1 MTATEREYVRRINRV
16 MDFIE
21 TNLEHP
27 LPLERLA
34 EVALFSKYHFHRVFF
49 ARVGETPG
57 QFIQRL
63 RIEKAARLLLSN
75 LERPVTEVALDCGFS
90 DSAAFARAFSAVF
103 GVSASEY
110 RRRRKDPAGV
120 MSNRNLGT
128 VDGKQ
133 GKAADDEPRYGE
145 RICDTNRR
153 NDMPTLSM
161 QPIPAEAVTVVDQA
175 ELTLAYVR
183 HTGPYFGD
191 EQLFQRLFGTLYQWA
206 GPRDLVKRGETEE
219 IIIYHDDP
227 ETVASEKLRISCC
240 ISVPPDT
247 ETSGEVG
254 SMTLPAGRYAQ
265 ARFRVDATQFAG
277 AWNWV
282 FGVWL
287 PQSGYQP
294 ADGLCYERYQDHE
307 PTEQLD
313 GTTGRTFVVDIC
325 VPVKPL

>member
-1 MTATEREYVRRINRV
+1 MTVTEREYMRRINRV

-21 TNLEHP
+21 ANIDRP
-27 LPLERLA
+27 LPLDRLA
-34 EVALFSKYHFHRVFF
+34 DVALFSKFHFHRVFF
-49 ARVGETPG
+49 AHVGETPG

-75 LERPVTEVALDCGFS
+75 RERPVTEVAFDCGFS
-90 DSAAFARAFSAVF
+90 DSAAFARAFRAAF
-103 GVSASEY
+103 GVSASEF
-110 RRRRKDPAGV
+110 RRRRKTPAGT
-120 MSNRNLGT
+120 MSDRNLST
-128 VDGKQ
+128 VAGKH
-133 GKAADDEPRYGE
+133 GKAAGDVPRYGDGIFDTGR
-145 RICDTNRR
+145 RI
-153 NDMPTLSM
+153 DMPRLTM
-161 QPIPAEAVTVVDQA
+161 EPIPAEAVSVVDQG

-191 EQLFQRLFGTLYQWA
+191 EQLFQRLFGTLYRWA
-206 GPRDLVKRGETEE
+206 APRNLVTRGVTEE

-227 ETVASEKLRISCC
+227 ETVAPEKLRVSCC
-240 ISVPPDT
+240 ISIPAGT

-265 ARFRVDATQFAG
+265 ARFRLDATQFAG

-294 ADGLCYERYQDHE
+294 DDKL
-307 PTEQLD
+307 
-313 GTTGRTFVVDIC
+313 
-325 VPVKPL
+325 

>member
-1 MTATEREYVRRINRV
+1 MTSTEREYVRRINRV

-21 TNLEHP
+21 TNLEQP

-75 LERPVTEVALDCGFS
+75 RERPVTEVALDCGFS
-90 DSAAFARAFSAVF
+90 DSAAFARAFRVVF
-103 GVSASEY
+103 GVSASDY
-110 RRRRKDPAGV
+110 RRRGKDPAGV
-120 MSNRNLGT
+120 MTDRNLST

-133 GKAADDEPRYGE
+133 RKATSNEPRYGDG
-145 RICDTNRR
+145 IFDTNRR
-153 NDMPTLSM
+153 IEMPTLSM
-161 QPIPAEAVTVVDQA
+161 KPFPAEAVTVVDQS
-175 ELTLAYVR
+175 ELALAYVR

-227 ETVASEKLRISCC
+227 ETVAPEKLRVSCC
-240 ISVPPDT
+240 ISVPPGT

-254 SMTLPAGRYAQ
+254 LMTLPAGRYAQ
-265 ARFRVDATQFAG
+265 ARFRLDATRFGG